1 MSFRVYDDIK
11 IYKSRNRQSHIIKR
25 KEIAMNY
32 SIYERAV
39 ISVKRRENSLDFYIT
54 DGKRSSFLMTA
65 DYSPSVMNFYR
76 KGVVFDKALDRTLAK
91 RNHKINKVM
100 DRLRYAIKY
109 LNSSGYA
116 DNACTVCDITPQSAL
131 CA

>member
-1 MSFRVYDDIK
+1 
-11 IYKSRNRQSHIIKR
+11 
-25 KEIAMNY
+25 MNY

-65 DYSPSVMNFYR
+65 DYSPSVMSFYR
-76 KGVVFDKALDRTLAK
+76 KGVVFDKAIDRTLAK

-100 DRLRYAIKY
+100 DRLRYAFKY
-109 LNSSGYA
+109 LNSNGYA